1 MPQSAESEMM
11 LMMVP
16 ERASRIEEGWLDGVV
31 AAVEVGIDEP
41 VIIFFRKLL
50 KHATRGIEYCGIAK
64 HTDSTMGL
72 DGLLNELS
80 CEASLGDAACHDVA
94 TGAMRLAGFLGFFE
108 RGEGPSVEGQCPA
121 SLGQSDGGMTS
132 DACAGS
138 VMIACCFMMLFVA
151 LSILPPPMFKARRSA
166 KMD

>member
-1 MPQSAESEMM
+1 M
-11 LMMVP
+11 
-16 ERASRIEEGWLDGVV
+16 RRGVL
-31 AAVEVGIDEP
+31 GI
-41 VIIFFRKLL
+41 
-50 KHATRGIEYCGIAK
+50 TCGIAK

-80 CEASLGDAACHDVA
+80 CEASLSDAACNDVA

-138 VMIACCFMMLFVA
+138 SDDRVLFHDVISGA
-151 LSILPPPMFKARRSA
+151 LYASPHVHGSTLGDDGLRKGVQQALAFSLTSLNFGGRARSGRRVEAFEKSLPSFFVKFSQELIE
-166 KMD
+166 